1 MAVFFEGL
9 RHHVWITT
17 LKLGVRGRSWEPW
30 CINSRWLFFL
40 KNPVKFFWTF
50 HANTT
55 VFLDVSCKHDRDVWS
70 DRATS
75 HATILAIAF
84 LLTSAALATQ
94 NLAPATQLLHEAPRA
109 CCQQRTFVTLKQYL
123 RKHMQPTCNTR
134 ATHVQHTCNTT
145 CNTSIFP
152 ANSYDFRATV

>member
-1 MAVFFEGL
+1 MPTKMAVFFEGL

-17 LKLGVRGRSWEPW
+17 LKLGVRGRRWEPW
-30 CINSRWLFFL
+30 CRNSRWLFFL

-55 VFLDVSCKHDRDVWS
+55 VTVDQQS
-70 DRATS
+70 DFTCNYPRNAC
-75 HATILAIAF
+75 

-94 NLAPATQLLHEAPRA
+94 NLAPATKFLHEAPRA

-134 ATHVQHTCNTT
+134 ATQ
-145 CNTSIFP
+145 
-152 ANSYDFRATV
+152 RATRAFFL

>member
-1 MAVFFEGL
+1 MPTKMAVFFEGL

-30 CINSRWLFFL
+30 CRNSRWLFFL

-55 VFLDVSCKHDRDVWS
+55 FFWTFHANTTVTVDQQS
-70 DRATS
+70 DFTCNHPRN
-75 HATILAIAF
+75 AF

-134 ATHVQHTCNTT
+134 ATHVQHNVQHEHFC
-145 CNTSIFP
+145 CKFL
-152 ANSYDFRATV
+152 

>member
-40 KNPVKFFWTF
+40 KNPVKFFLDVSCKHNRFFWTF

-55 VFLDVSCKHDRDVWS
+55 V
-70 DRATS
+70 
-75 HATILAIAF
+75 
-84 LLTSAALATQ
+84 
-94 NLAPATQLLHEAPRA
+94 
-109 CCQQRTFVTLKQYL
+109 TFGQTERL
-123 RKHMQPTCNTR
+123 HMQPSSQCLPSHKCCACHSKSCACHATSTRGSQSLLPAEDFRHPKAIPEKTHAANVQHTCNTR
-134 ATHVQHTCNTT
+134 ATHVQHNVQHEHFSCK
-145 CNTSIFP
+145 FL
-152 ANSYDFRATV
+152 